1 MVAYVNTD
9 LRDPLLCSDGTLIR
23 QGGFHTATLQE
34 RQATSPT
41 GLSCG

>member
-9 LRDPLLCSDGTLIR
+9 LRDPLLCSVNTLIR
-23 QGGFHTATLQE
+23 RGGCHAATLLE

-41 GLSCG
+41 DL